1 MDGCEIRRR
10 TRHPDGSLI
19 SGLIQASPGCRRVRD
34 LWTGDGCGPF
44 EKARIELIA
53 VAREVDALLAM
64 IGSAR
69 ATIADAE
76 ARLPATVRL
85 WQETLTEIATTDPRS
100 MLVPLSPPSSNGTGE
115 PAEEK

>member
-1 MDGCEIRRR
+1 M
-10 TRHPDGSLI
+10 
-19 SGLIQASPGCRRVRD
+19 
-34 LWTGDGCGPF
+34 WTGDGCGPF

-69 ATIADAE
+69 TTIADAE
-76 ARLPATVRL
+76 ATTAGRGQVVA
-85 WQETLTEIATTDPRS
+85 ETLTEIATTDPRS

-115 PAEEK
+115 PADDK